1 MPLPVDIQTI
11 DRRQTTFEV
20 ASEAVRTGGR
30 AMPLAGVRSRPRHKE
45 RFRMSA
51 PNMDD

>member
-1 MPLPVDIQTI
+1 MPVDIQTI
-11 DRRQTTFEV
+11 ERRQTIFEV

-30 AMPLAGVRSRPRHKE
+30 AMPLAGVRSRPYHKE
-45 RFRMSA
+45 GFRLST